1 MIMAFKTPYIEIG
14 FGLKWPT
21 ETLLLSLTQDRELG
35 EAEWWRR
42 MAVLMH
48 VAAKSSDTELMEA
61 LDAAKQARWGSR
73 FPKVEVTTPQ
83 NLASPLQPAPVELA
97 GLQAEAD
104 APEKCF
110 KIANDFVRQ
119 QVQTV
124 VNGYYLGTVAN
135 LALIEVT
142 LFDHNLLQKR
152 NSHTAYVKAL
162 VAWDILKVA
171 NEDELKSIVSG
182 IADKHKRLPKEGY
195 KEWSQYFI
203 NDKTTCTNI
212 GKALGSTMPYQR

>member
-21 ETLLLSLTQDRELG
+21 ETLLLSLTHDSELG

-48 VAAKSSDTELMEA
+48 VAAKSLDTDLMEA
-61 LDAAKQARWGSR
+61 LDAAKQSRWGSR
-73 FPKVEVTTPQ
+73 FPQVEVTTPQ
-83 NLASPLQPAPVELA
+83 NLVSPLQPPTELVS
-97 GLQAEAD
+97 LQVEAD

-124 VNGYYLGTVAN
+124 INGNYLGVVAN
-135 LALIEVT
+135 LALIEIT
-142 LFDHNLLQKR
+142 LFDHNQLLKR

-162 VAWDILKVA
+162 VAWGILKVA

-195 KEWSQYFI
+195 REWSQDFI
-203 NDKTTCTNI
+203 NDKTTCANI
-212 GKALGSTMPYQR
+212 GKSLGQTMPYQR